1 MTGDQRFDFGKNWQN
16 FVESVD
22 ESQLLDAKTSLCRLL
37 NIETLENESFLYAGC
52 GSGIVSLAA
61 LDLNAK
67 SVHSFD
73 YDYDSVAAT
82 RSLSDGRKYNSEWI
96 IEQGSLTDASYLSEL
111 GKFDTVYSWGV
122 IHHTGAMWQVASALP
137 ELVKPG
143 GKRVVAIYNN
153 QGSIS
158 TLWRSIK
165 RTYVK
170 SPAFLQKL
178 IALGYFTPTL
188 AIGTLKNIIV
198 NRRLGKDR
206 PLGMSA

>member
-1 MTGDQRFDFGKNWQN
+1 LTGDQRFDFGKNWQN

-37 NIETLENESFLYAGC
+37 NIETLENESFLDAGC
-52 GSGIVSLAA
+52 GSEIVSLAA

-73 YDYDSVAAT
+73 YDHDSVAAT
-82 RSLSDGRKYNSEWI
+82 RSRSDGRKSNSEWI

-111 GKFDTVYSWGV
+111 GKFETVYSWGV
-122 IHHTGAMWQVASALP
+122 IHHTVAMWQVASALP

-143 GKRVVAIYNN
+143 GKLVVAIYNY

-158 TLWRSIK
+158 TSLTFNKKNLREIASISTK
-165 RTYVK
+165 TDSARLFHTDTCHRN
-170 SPAFLQKL
+170 AQK
-178 IALGYFTPTL
+178 YHC
-188 AIGTLKNIIV
+188 
-198 NRRLGKDR
+198 
-206 PLGMSA
+206 